1 MDVTSYDEFSYMPR
15 VGIEILHTTVSPV
28 LISARRDD
36 VGDGDED
43 VVVLA
48 SSGRC
53 VDGNDVDEEDVG
65 GGAAKRGNGREIP
78 NASME

>member
-1 MDVTSYDEFSYMPR
+1 MTSYDEFSYMPR

-28 LISARRDD
+28 LISARRAVD
-36 VGDGDED
+36 DGDED

-48 SSGRC
+48 SSGRR
-53 VDGNDVDEEDVG
+53 VDGNDVDGEDVG
-65 GGAAKRGNGREIP
+65 GGAAKLGNEREIP

>member
-1 MDVTSYDEFSYMPR
+1 MTSYDEFSYMPR

-28 LISARRDD
+28 LISARRAVD
-36 VGDGDED
+36 DGDED

-48 SSGRC
+48 SSGRR
-53 VDGNDVDEEDVG
+53 VDGNELDGEDVG
-65 GGAAKRGNGREIP
+65 GGAAKLGNEREIP

>member
-1 MDVTSYDEFSYMPR
+1 MTSYDEFSYMPR

-28 LISARRDD
+28 LISARRAVDD
-36 VGDGDED
+36 DGDED
-43 VVVLA
+43 DVLA

-65 GGAAKRGNGREIP
+65 RGAAKRGNGREIP
-78 NASME
+78 NASTE

>member
-28 LISARRDD
+28 LISARRAVD
-36 VGDGDED
+36 DGDED

-48 SSGRC
+48 SSGRR
-53 VDGNDVDEEDVG
+53 VDGNDVDGEDVG
-65 GGAAKRGNGREIP
+65 GGAAKLGNEREIP

>member
-1 MDVTSYDEFSYMPR
+1 MTSYDEFSYMSR

-28 LISARRDD
+28 LISARRAVD
-36 VGDGDED
+36 DGDED

-48 SSGRC
+48 SSGRR
-53 VDGNDVDEEDVG
+53 VDGNDVDGEDVG

>member
-28 LISARRDD
+28 LISARRAVD
-36 VGDGDED
+36 DGDED

-48 SSGRC
+48 SSGRR
-53 VDGNDVDEEDVG
+53 VDGNELDGEDVG
-65 GGAAKRGNGREIP
+65 GGAAKLGNEREIP

>member
-1 MDVTSYDEFSYMPR
+1 MTSYDEFSYMPR

-28 LISARRDD
+28 LISARRAVD
-36 VGDGDED
+36 DGDED

-48 SSGRC
+48 SSGRR
-53 VDGNDVDEEDVG
+53 VDGNELDGEDVG